1 MDDSFQEIQDHITFL
16 KNIKCPRTFLMSVFG
31 IMHDYYT
38 TYGLTRLHAWI
49 SGQPGKIKVKIQS
62 FNIRHEKVKKHFK

>member
-1 MDDSFQEIQDHITFL
+1 
-16 KNIKCPRTFLMSVFG
+16 MSVFG

-49 SGQPGKIKVKIQS
+49 SGQPGKIKIKIQS
-62 FNIRHEKVKKHFK
+62 FNIRHEKVKETF